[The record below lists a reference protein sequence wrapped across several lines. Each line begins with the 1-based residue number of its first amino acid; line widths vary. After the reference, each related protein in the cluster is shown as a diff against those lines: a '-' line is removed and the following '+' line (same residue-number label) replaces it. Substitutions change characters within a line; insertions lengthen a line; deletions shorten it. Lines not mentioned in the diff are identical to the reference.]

1 MVVQG
6 GGLWRVRQNIFWPF
20 QQPGLSPAKEGTSLP
35 PAWVTCSCGRGCAG
49 VLVQLGHGYTVELS
63 SNAGFQCFVRL
74 AHTHPKSVIALPSL
88 VWSVP
93 RAGSE
98 KAKIERARGRM
109 NPLTPD
115 YWCIYFFNHLWMGR
129 AGQKH
134 PSVQSCAQLEQQPES
149 HLGLVLPA
157 CLLSLSCVRKF

>member
-1 MVVQG
+1 M
-6 GGLWRVRQNIFWPF
+6 
-20 QQPGLSPAKEGTSLP
+20 
-35 PAWVTCSCGRGCAG
+35 
-49 VLVQLGHGYTVELS
+49 LVQLGHGYTVELS

-115 YWCIYFFNHLWMGR
+115 YWCIYFLTICEW
-129 AGQKH
+129 AGQVRNTLLCRAAH
-134 PSVQSCAQLEQQPES
+134 SLSNSPSPTSAWCCQ
-149 HLGLVLPA
+149 PA
-157 CLLSLSCVRKF
+157 CYPCPVLESFKGHLKMKRTRSIVTKRYV